1 MIKFFRHIRRALI
14 EQNRMGKYFKYAIGE
29 IILVV
34 IGILIALQINTWNSS
49 RIDRAKEKEYLYNL
63 LDDINIQKSIVDAQI
78 LHENKM
84 RLKCEKALVN
94 LTSKSISVD
103 SINIYLTDITRK
115 SFVINNPT
123 FQDLKSS
130 GNILLIKDTKLRNKI
145 LSFYQYLDYSALV
158 VQTNNLKSISEFRD
172 YLLKNNVVDM
182 NYKDNFKVAGDVDWS
197 LKSVDI
203 PWAKE
208 VIATKLEDKYFLF
221 ELLNTVSQRGRA
233 TSVNLD
239 LMERM
244 ERRIATIQTE
254 LNNYLNYD

>member
-1 MIKFFRHIRRALI
+1 MIKFFRHIRRSLI
-14 EQNRMGKYFKYAIGE
+14 QKNQMGKYFKYAIGE
-29 IILVV
+29 ILLVV

-49 RIDRAKEKEYLYNL
+49 RIDSAKEKEYLHNL
-63 LDDINIQKSIVDAQI
+63 LDDIKIQKSIVDAQI
-78 LHENKM
+78 QHENKM
-84 RLKCEKALVN
+84 RFKCEKALVN
-94 LTSKSISVD
+94 LNSKSISVD
-103 SINIYLTDITRK
+103 SLNTYLTDITRK

-182 NYKDNFKVAGDVDWS
+182 NYKDTFKVAGGVDWS
-197 LKSVDI
+197 LKSVDVR
-203 PWAKE
+203 WANE
-208 VIATKLEDKYFLF
+208 IIASQLKDKKFLL

-244 ERRIATIQTE
+244 ERRIETIQTE
-254 LNNYLNYD
+254 INNYLIND